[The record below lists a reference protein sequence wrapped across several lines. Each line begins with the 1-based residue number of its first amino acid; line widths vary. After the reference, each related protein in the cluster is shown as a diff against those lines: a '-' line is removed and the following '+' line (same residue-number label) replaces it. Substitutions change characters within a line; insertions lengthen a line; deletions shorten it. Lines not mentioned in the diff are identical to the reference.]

1 MFFDQGFQLVN
12 NLGVFNDILIS
23 FLAIL
28 AVFLGV
34 SIIFWCVFGQ
44 FQSFQF
50 LPRPKGLGLNVVGA
64 VVMGGREVYSL
75 SLDLYCHLPW
85 KCSCVVGSGG
95 RG

>member
-12 NLGVFNDILIS
+12 NLGVLNDILIS

-34 SIIFWCVFGQ
+34 SIIFWCVLGSFRVFSFSP
-44 FQSFQF
+44 FQ
-50 LPRPKGLGLNVVGA
+50 
-64 VVMGGREVYSL
+64 
-75 SLDLYCHLPW
+75 
-85 KCSCVVGSGG
+85 